1 MSERGADLDRL
12 DDLIARAQRAGADA
26 ADAMMAR
33 SMALE
38 ASWRMGANEGVERA
52 EAADVGLRVF
62 VGARQAVVSTT
73 DLGAGA
79 RDALVAR
86 ALAMAGAAPEDP
98 YCGLPAAG
106 SMARAL
112 PDLDLADDAEPD
124 SRALLAAAEEAE
136 DAARAVAGVTN
147 SEGAEASWRRSGV
160 ALAASNGFAGAWEA
174 TGFGIV
180 ASVIAGGG
188 AAMERDYAWHTARHR
203 ADLDAPAAIGK
214 LAGERAVARL
224 NPRKRESGQVPVVFD
239 RRVSGGL
246 LRLLA
251 SLISGA
257 AVARGTSCL
266 ADKRGETLFDPSVT
280 IVDDPHRPR
289 GLASRPFDGEGAAGA
304 RRKVIDNGV
313 LAGWL
318 LDARSAR
325 QLGLETTGHAARGP
339 ASAPAPAPTNL
350 YIEPG
355 APSRGE
361 LLAGIES
368 GFYVTE
374 MMGMSFNPTTGDYS
388 RGASGFWIGNGA
400 LAGPVSEMTVAGNLL
415 EMFPAMTPA
424 GDLEFRYGL
433 DAPTLR
439 IDGMTVAG
447 L

>member
-1 MSERGADLDRL
+1 MNGRGGDLDRL
-12 DDLIARAQRAGADA
+12 GDLIARARRAGADA

-38 ASWRMGANEGVERA
+38 ASWRLGANEGVERA

-79 RDALVAR
+79 RDALVER
-86 ALAMAGAAPEDP
+86 ALAMARAAPEDP
-98 YCGLPAAG
+98 YCGLPDADRMAG
-106 SMARAL
+106 AL

-124 SRALLAAAEEAE
+124 SEALLAAAAEAE

-147 SEGAEASWRRSGV
+147 SEGAGASWRRSGV
-160 ALAASNGFAGAWEA
+160 ALAVSNGFAGAWEA
-174 TGFGIV
+174 TSFGIV
-180 ASVIAGGG
+180 ASVIAGGDT
-188 AAMERDYAWHTARHR
+188 AMERDYAWHTARRR
-203 ADLDAPAAIGK
+203 ADLDAPADVGR

-224 NPRKRESGQVPVVFD
+224 DPRKRESGRVPVVFD
-239 RRVSGGL
+239 PRVSGGL

-266 ADKRGETLFDPSVT
+266 AGKRGERLFDAAVT
-280 IVDDPHRPR
+280 VVDDPHRAR

-304 RRKVIDNGV
+304 RRKVIDRGV
-313 LAGWL
+313 LTGWL
-318 LDARSAR
+318 MDARSAR

-339 ASAPAPAPTNL
+339 ASTPSPAPTNL
-350 YIEPG
+350 YLEPG
-355 APSRGE
+355 AAGRAG
-361 LLAGIES
+361 LLADIAS

-374 MMGMSFNPTTGDYS
+374 TMGMSFNPTTGDYS
-388 RGASGFWIGNGA
+388 RGASGFWIENGA

-415 EMFPAMTPA
+415 DMFQALTA
-424 GDLEFRYGL
+424 ADDLEFRYGI

>member
-1 MSERGADLDRL
+1 MNGQGGDLDRL
-12 DDLIARAQRAGADA
+12 GDLIARARRAGADA

-38 ASWRMGANEGVERA
+38 ASWRLGANEGVERA

-62 VGARQAVVSTT
+62 VGARQAAVSTT
-73 DLGAGA
+73 DLGADA
-79 RDALVAR
+79 RDALVER
-86 ALAMAGAAPEDP
+86 ALAMARAAPEDP
-98 YCGLPAAG
+98 YCGLPDADRMAG
-106 SMARAL
+106 AL

-124 SRALLAAAEEAE
+124 SEALLAAAAEAE

-160 ALAASNGFAGAWEA
+160 ALAVSNGFAGAWES

-180 ASVIAGGG
+180 ASVIAGGDT
-188 AAMERDYAWHTARHR
+188 AMERDYAWHTARRR
-203 ADLDAPAAIGK
+203 ADLDTPADVGR

-224 NPRKRESGQVPVVFD
+224 DPRKRESGQVPVVFD
-239 RRVSGGL
+239 PRVSGGL

-266 ADKRGETLFDPSVT
+266 ADKRGERLFDSAVT
-280 IVDDPHRPR
+280 IVDDPHRAR

-304 RRKVIDNGV
+304 RREVIDRGV
-313 LAGWL
+313 LTGWL

-339 ASAPAPAPTNL
+339 ASTPSPAPTNL
-350 YIEPG
+350 YLEPG
-355 APSRGE
+355 AAGRAA
-361 LLAGIES
+361 LLADIAS

-374 MMGMSFNPTTGDYS
+374 TMGMSFNPTTGDYS
-388 RGASGFWIGNGA
+388 RGASGFWIENGA

-415 EMFPAMTPA
+415 DMFQALTA
-424 GDLEFRYGL
+424 ADDLEFRYGI